1 MVQVNVT
8 LTETIKK
15 LLDEKKYSTLRD
27 ILTTMMPFDIA
38 AVFRE
43 LQDEKTPILFRILPK
58 ELAAETF
65 VEMDEETQEFL
76 IHGFSDSE
84 LKEIVDELFV
94 DDAVDLIEEMPA
106 NVVKRILRQADK
118 QTRREINEL
127 LKYPEDS
134 AGSIMTTE
142 FISLRP
148 DMTAEMAIKRI
159 RRTGVDKETIYTCY
173 VNDDNNKLIGITTVK
188 DLLLAEDDRPVR
200 ELMEE
205 NVISVHTLADQ
216 EEVAT
221 LFSNYDFLALP
232 VVDNEQ
238 RIVGIVTIDDA
249 IDVIREEATEDIEKM
264 AAVLPSDKPYMRT
277 SVWGIYKKR
286 VPWLLVL
293 MLSATFTST
302 IISSFD
308 GMLASVIILSS
319 FIPMITGSGGNAGS
333 QASVSVIRAL
343 SLGEIEFKSMFK
355 VLWKELRVALLCG
368 VTLAAANFIKLLL
381 FDLRGHENG
390 VLIALVVSLTL
401 VGTIVM
407 AKIVGSSLP
416 LLSSKIGLDPAVMAN
431 PLISTVCD
439 SLSLLIYC
447 GVASLMLV
455 LSGPFR
461 RIAFSA
467 AGYGR
472 VYRPFFCFPIKRPQ
486 IKNLQKNFR

>member
-1 MVQVNVT
+1 MMVQVNVT
-8 LTETIKK
+8 LTQTIKK
-15 LLDEKKYSTLRD
+15 LLEEKKFATLRD
-27 ILTTMMPFDIA
+27 ILITMMPYDIA
-38 AVFRE
+38 AVFEE
-43 LQDEKTPILFRILPK
+43 LQDEKMPILFRLLPK

-65 VEMDEETQEFL
+65 VEMDEDTQEFL

-84 LKEIVDELFV
+84 LKEVVDELFL
-94 DDAVDLIEEMPA
+94 DDAVDLIEERPA
-106 NVVKRILRQADK
+106 NVVKRILRTADK
-118 QTRREINEL
+118 DMRKQINEL

-173 VNDDNNKLIGITTVK
+173 VNDENNKLIGITTVK
-188 DLLLAEDDRPVR
+188 DLLLANDDDEVR
-200 ELMEE
+200 DMMEE
-205 NVISVHTLADQ
+205 NVIAVHTLDDQ
-216 EEVAT
+216 EQVAQM
-221 LFSNYDFLALP
+221 FSNYDFLALP

-249 IDVIREEATEDIEKM
+249 IDVIQEEATEDIEKM
-264 AAVLPSDKPYMRT
+264 AAVLPSDRPYMKT
-277 SVWGIYKKR
+277 GVFGIYGKR

-308 GMLASVIILSS
+308 DVLSKIIILSS

-343 SLGEIEFKSMFK
+343 SLGEIEFKSMFR

-368 VTLAAANFIKLLL
+368 LTLAAANFIKLLV
-381 FDLRGHENG
+381 FDLRDYHGEG
-390 VLIALVVSLTL
+390 SPVQIALVVSLTIL
-401 VGTIVM
+401 GTIVM

-416 LLSSKIGLDPAVMAN
+416 LLAKKIGFDPAVMAN

-439 SLSLLIYC
+439 SLSLLIYFA
-447 GVASLMLV
+447 VALTVMPAL
-455 LSGPFR
+455 F
-461 RIAFSA
+461 
-467 AGYGR
+467 
-472 VYRPFFCFPIKRPQ
+472 
-486 IKNLQKNFR
+486 

>member
-1 MVQVNVT
+1 MERTNTVS
-8 LTETIKK
+8 LFETIST
-15 LLDEKKYSTLRD
+15 LLEKKRYSTLRD
-27 ILTTMMPFDIA
+27 ILTTLNPVDIA
-38 AVFRE
+38 AVFE
-43 LQDEKTPILFRILPK
+43 DLQSEKSAILFRLLPK
-58 ELAAETF
+58 ETAADTF
-65 VEMDEETQEFL
+65 VEMDEETQELL
-76 IHGFSDSE
+76 INGFSDTE
-84 LKEIVDELFV
+84 LKEVLDEMYV

-118 QTRREINEL
+118 DMRREINEL

-188 DLLLAEDDRPVR
+188 DLLLAEDDRIVKDI
-200 ELMEE
+200 MEE
-205 NVISVHTLADQ
+205 NVIAVHTLDDQ
-216 EEVAT
+216 EEVAQMFT
-221 LFSNYDFLALP
+221 NYDFLALP

-302 IISSFD
+302 IISAFD

-355 VLWKELRVALLCG
+355 VLWKELRVAVLCG
-368 VTLAAANFIKLLL
+368 LTLATANFIKLLL
-381 FDLRGHENG
+381 FDLRGHENAFF
-390 VLIALVVSLTL
+390 IALVVSLTL
-401 VGTIVM
+401 VGTIIM

-439 SLSLLIYC
+439 SLSLLIYFA
-447 GVASLMLV
+447 VASAV
-455 LSGPFR
+455 LE
-461 RIAFSA
+461 
-467 AGYGR
+467 
-472 VYRPFFCFPIKRPQ
+472 
-486 IKNLQKNFR
+486 L

>member
-1 MVQVNVT
+1 MIQVNVT
-8 LTETIKK
+8 LTETIKV

-27 ILTTMMPFDIA
+27 ILTTMKPFDIA
-38 AVFRE
+38 AVFEE

-65 VEMDEETQEFL
+65 VEMNEETQEFL
-76 IHGFSDSE
+76 IHGFSDNE
-84 LKEIVDELFV
+84 LKEVVDELFV

-118 QTRREINEL
+118 ETRRQINEL

-173 VNDDNNKLIGITTVK
+173 VNDDFNRLIGITTVK
-188 DLLLAEDDRPVR
+188 DLLLAEDDDLVKDM
-200 ELMEE
+200 MEE
-205 NVISVHTLADQ
+205 NVISVHTLDDQ
-216 EEVAT
+216 EEVAKI
-221 LFSNYDFLALP
+221 FSDYDFLALP

-302 IISSFD
+302 IISAFD

-343 SLGEIEFKSMFK
+343 SLGEVEFKSMFK
-355 VLWKELRVALLCG
+355 VLWKELRVAALCG
-368 VTLAAANFIKLLL
+368 LTLAAANFIKLMV
-381 FDLRGHENG
+381 FDLRGNDNA
-390 VLIALVVSLTL
+390 VVIALVVSLTL
-401 VGTIVM
+401 VGTIIM

-439 SLSLLIYC
+439 SLSLLIYF
-447 GVASLMLV
+447 GVASML
-455 LSGPFR
+455 LE
-461 RIAFSA
+461 
-467 AGYGR
+467 
-472 VYRPFFCFPIKRPQ
+472 
-486 IKNLQKNFR
+486 L

>member
-1 MVQVNVT
+1 MIQVNVT
-8 LTETIKK
+8 LTETIKV
-15 LLDEKKYSTLRD
+15 LLEEKKYSTLRD
-27 ILTTMMPFDIA
+27 ILTTMKPFDIA
-38 AVFRE
+38 AVFEE

-65 VEMDEETQEFL
+65 VEMDEDTQEFL
-76 IHGFSDSE
+76 IHGFSDNE
-84 LKEIVDELFV
+84 LKEVVDELFV

-118 QTRREINEL
+118 ETRRQINEL

-173 VNDDNNKLIGITTVK
+173 VNDDYNRLIGITTVK
-188 DLLLAEDDRPVR
+188 DLLLADDDDLVKDM
-200 ELMEE
+200 MEE
-205 NVISVHTLADQ
+205 NVISVHTLDDQ
-216 EEVAT
+216 EMVARI
-221 LFSNYDFLALP
+221 FSDYDFLALP

-238 RIVGIVTIDDA
+238 RIVGIVTVDDA

-302 IISSFD
+302 IISAFD

-355 VLWKELRVALLCG
+355 VLWKELRVAALCG
-368 VTLAAANFIKLLL
+368 LTLAAANFVKLMV
-381 FDLRGHENG
+381 FDLRGNENA
-390 VLIALVVSLTL
+390 VVIALVVSLTL
-401 VGTIVM
+401 VGTIIM

-439 SLSLLIYC
+439 SLSLLIYF
-447 GVASLMLV
+447 GVASTLLE
-455 LSGPFR
+455 L
-461 RIAFSA
+461 
-467 AGYGR
+467 
-472 VYRPFFCFPIKRPQ
+472 
-486 IKNLQKNFR
+486 

>member
-1 MVQVNVT
+1 MIQVNVT
-8 LTETIKK
+8 LTETIKV
-15 LLDEKKYSTLRD
+15 LLEEKKYSTLRD
-27 ILTTMMPFDIA
+27 ILTTMKPFDIA
-38 AVFRE
+38 AVFEE

-65 VEMDEETQEFL
+65 VEMDEDTQEFL
-76 IHGFSDSE
+76 IHGFSDNE
-84 LKEIVDELFV
+84 LKEVVDELFV

-118 QTRREINEL
+118 ETRRQINEL

-173 VNDDNNKLIGITTVK
+173 VNDDYNRLIGITTVK
-188 DLLLAEDDRPVR
+188 DLLLADDDDLVKDM
-200 ELMEE
+200 MEE
-205 NVISVHTLADQ
+205 NVISVHTLDDQ
-216 EEVAT
+216 EMVARI
-221 LFSNYDFLALP
+221 FSDYDFLALP

-264 AAVLPSDKPYMRT
+264 AAVLPCDKPYMRT

-302 IISSFD
+302 IISAFD

-355 VLWKELRVALLCG
+355 VLWKELRVAALCG
-368 VTLAAANFIKLLL
+368 LTLAAANFVKLMV
-381 FDLRGHENG
+381 FDLRGNENA
-390 VLIALVVSLTL
+390 VVIALVVSLTL
-401 VGTIVM
+401 VGTIIM

-439 SLSLLIYC
+439 SLSLLIYF
-447 GVASLMLV
+447 GVASTLLE
-455 LSGPFR
+455 L
-461 RIAFSA
+461 
-467 AGYGR
+467 
-472 VYRPFFCFPIKRPQ
+472 
-486 IKNLQKNFR
+486 